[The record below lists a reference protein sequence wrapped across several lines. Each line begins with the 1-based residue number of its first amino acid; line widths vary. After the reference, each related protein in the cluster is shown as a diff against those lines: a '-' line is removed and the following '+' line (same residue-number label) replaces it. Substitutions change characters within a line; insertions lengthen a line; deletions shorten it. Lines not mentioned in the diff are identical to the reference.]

1 MTSFVS
7 VKYSDTAVESIPCVE
22 ANVVGCE
29 MHPVYGDKC
38 FTQNQQAIHVGH
50 GVKHLFMVEE
60 VLLMRNDLAV
70 PIVSTTDATIVA
82 VDSLITV

>member
-29 MHPVYGDKC
+29 MHPV
-38 FTQNQQAIHVGH
+38 
-50 GVKHLFMVEE
+50 
-60 VLLMRNDLAV
+60 
-70 PIVSTTDATIVA
+70 
-82 VDSLITV
+82 